1 MARLYQEIGRLKM
14 ELDGLKKIRHSLS
27 GACCLKKESA
37 KYTGQNLREV
47 HFADREGPMVV

>member
-1 MARLYQEIGRLKM
+1 MAPLYQEIGRLKM